1 MIARKEKFKTVKT
14 GPVTE
19 DQVEPDWIHDL
30 PPDNMV
36 AAITALAGEVYTL
49 RERLRATERELERRD
64 VFPQGTV
71 ENHQPTLD
79 EGKADQEDLDAFV
92 DRIWSEISRSRAP
105 WASVQQGVEKY
116 LKQPD

>member
-1 MIARKEKFKTVKT
+1 MKATKEKFKTVKR
-14 GPVTE
+14 GPVTA
-19 DQVEPDWIHDL
+19 DQHEPDWIHDL

-64 VFPQGTV
+64 VFPQGAV
-71 ENHQPTLD
+71 EDHEPTLD
-79 EGKADQEDLDAFV
+79 EREADQKDLDAFV

-105 WASVQQGVEKY
+105 WASVQRGVEKY
-116 LKQPD
+116 FKQPD